1 MKVKVC
7 GKNVNVSEE
16 LAKVAGLRGNVGGMV
31 ETYLLM
37 DGVDGRNLS
46 EAELNDVVEKTLQ
59 GVAAEREI
67 YKDPVVLAQMTNYAR
82 ERIVG

>member
-37 DGVDGRNLS
+37 DSVDGRNLS

-67 YKDPVVLAQMTNYAR
+67 YKDPVVLAQTTNYAR
-82 ERIVG
+82 ERIAG